1 MPLKKTPDSL
11 MSDVLKII
19 LAVILPPLGV
29 LLEVG
34 LGLHFWINIVLTLLG
49 FVPGIIHAVYIIATR

>member
-1 MPLKKTPDSL
+1 MALTGTGDSL
-11 MSDVLKII
+11 LGDIVKII
-19 LAVILPPLGV
+19 IALFLPPLGV

-49 FVPGIIHAVYIIATR
+49 FVPGIIHAIYIIATR